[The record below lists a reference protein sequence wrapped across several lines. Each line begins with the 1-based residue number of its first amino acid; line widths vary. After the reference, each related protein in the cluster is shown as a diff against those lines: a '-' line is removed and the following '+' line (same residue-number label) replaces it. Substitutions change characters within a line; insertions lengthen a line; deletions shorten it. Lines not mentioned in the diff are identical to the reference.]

1 MKSDYWSRISID
13 PQICHGRPC
22 IKGTRMRVSDIV
34 DMLAEGVSREEI
46 LRDFP
51 YIADEDISASLA
63 YAARAA
69 DHRVIQAA

>member
-1 MKSDYWSRISID
+1 VRQGYENAGSD
-13 PQICHGRPC
+13 
-22 IKGTRMRVSDIV
+22 VV

-51 YIADEDISASLA
+51 HIADEDIGASLA